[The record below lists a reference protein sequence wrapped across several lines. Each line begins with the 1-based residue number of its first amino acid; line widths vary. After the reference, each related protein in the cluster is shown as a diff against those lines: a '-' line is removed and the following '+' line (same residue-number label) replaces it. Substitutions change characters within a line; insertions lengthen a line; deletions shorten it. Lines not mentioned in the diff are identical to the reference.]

1 MNEVILTC
9 YELAASCLPSV
20 VVATALLRRARRRP
34 RLRDLAG
41 MVFFI
46 SYVTAVLHVTGAGTL
61 LNGIRRG
68 MPRFDQCN
76 FIPFVNGTD
85 PTQCLLNVVLFI
97 PFGCFLAAA
106 FSRNASV
113 LDNRRAP
120 VSEKRPANRRKRAA
134 AHLAKAAL
142 AGFAFSLAIE
152 ASQLLTNRVFDVDDL
167 IMNTLGAGI
176 GCAVTLT
183 DIRIKQLDY
192 RRETPLVNDEPRK
205 PRAITALA
213 GTAAAV
219 FLGRFLLFDEMGAA
233 AALCGF

>member
-20 VVATALLRRARRRP
+20 IVATALLRRTRRRP
-34 RLRDLAG
+34 RLRELAG
-41 MVFFI
+41 MVFVI

-61 LNGIRRG
+61 PGG
-68 MPRFDQCN
+68 MRYGMLRLDQCN
-76 FIPFVNGTD
+76 FIPLFNGAD
-85 PTQCLLNVVLFI
+85 PLQCLLNVVLFI

-106 FSRNASV
+106 FSRNASAPN
-113 LDNRRAP
+113 DQRATVP
-120 VSEKRPANRRKRAA
+120 EKRPANRRERTA
-134 AHLAKAAL
+134 AHLVKAAL
-142 AGFAFSLAIE
+142 AGFTFSLAIE

-167 IMNTLGAGI
+167 IMNTLGAAM

-192 RRETPLVNDEPRK
+192 RRETPLVNDEPRE
-205 PRAITALA
+205 PSTITALA

-233 AALCGF
+233 AALYGF